1 MSLNAEVSSFSNA
14 LNFHS
19 WSLVILWFTALILIR
34 KSLSL
39 KIKIGL
45 NLDNPTLLL
54 CYILYPPFLLMVFVQ
69 ILMLINSNIKTWV

>member
-34 KSLSL
+34 KSLPL
-39 KIKIGL
+39 KIEIGL
-45 NLDNPTLLL
+45 NLDNPTLLHSASFFFIDDS
-54 CYILYPPFLLMVFVQ
+54 CAEFHAD
-69 ILMLINSNIKTWV
+69 